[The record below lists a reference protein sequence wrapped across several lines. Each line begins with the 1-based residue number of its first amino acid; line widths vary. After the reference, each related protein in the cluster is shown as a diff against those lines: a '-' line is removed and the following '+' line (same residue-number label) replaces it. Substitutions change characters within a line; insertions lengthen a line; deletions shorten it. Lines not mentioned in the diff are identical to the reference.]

1 MSHLDFLMPLLT
13 LALFAARC
21 FSITYY
27 YKANEPEDFL
37 IGALFPVHRPP
48 YTRQNVTRLCGETW
62 ERPGI
67 QRVEAALQAI
77 DEINSRDDLLPNSTL
92 GIQIRDSC
100 WFSPIALEQA
110 SHYIPLSAWTGAEY
124 QEEPYPYQRRSSEE
138 CEEEESRKNLVAV
151 LGPLAAA
158 GASEVNSLLSLFR
171 IPEIGYSTMGQ
182 ELGLRSR
189 LGFYVSLVPME
200 QAQARAMVDLV
211 RYFNW
216 TYLSVVYTEGDSSS
230 QSSLEEFAERAVRQN
245 VCVSQWLGVPASGT
259 AEDYLTAVRN
269 LNRTSRAR
277 VVVCFCTS
285 VTVQG
290 LLAGI
295 RAANATGDFNIV
307 ASDAWTTDAKLLAG
321 LEAEA
326 LGTLALRVHVKPDPD
341 FEVYYTQLNPD
352 ENTRNPWFAE
362 FWETYFNCSLE
373 DRPDCTQNCRPRC
386 TGNESLAD
394 NFHQDEMVSGVKS
407 AVYMVAYALHD
418 MLQDYCGQGARLPGD
433 NCTRQVHV
441 SGDRFVE
448 YLRNVSGVHRGDAV
462 EMYAN
467 ACYDIVNFQALEDG
481 QYEFVDVAIWSD
493 EERIFMHGEPRW
505 SDKDE
510 HDDEVPVSQCGK
522 PCPRGYIKV
531 PESNTNLCCW
541 KCVQCGSNQYVYSEY
556 RCGNCES
563 GTWPNATLNGCDPI
577 PQKYLQ
583 WTESAV
589 VVVMVVSALAL
600 ATAACVSAVYV
611 RYINTPLIKASS
623 CELSF
628 VILVGIIVSQASTF
642 AILAKPSPTSCLM
655 ERLFPVLSVA
665 AVHAAIFT
673 KTNRI
678 ARILAVSERRIF
690 QRRLRFM
697 STAAQLTTTGILI
710 MGQVVITGTMLVV
723 QRPGTVLFYP
733 ASNRAVLLCNTT
745 ELASFLP
752 LAYDFVLIAMCTV
765 YAVKT
770 RNVPENFNEAKM
782 IGFAMYSTVVIW
794 VAYIAVYI
802 GNEDNRELA
811 LCLAISI
818 SSLSVLVLLFL
829 PRVYIVLFR
838 PEKNRRSSFLT
849 FRQDTMEAKVNTV
862 SGTVAHEN
870 GGADLPRS
878 HDSVS

>member
-1 MSHLDFLMPLLT
+1 MSHLNTLVPLLT
-13 LALFAARC
+13 TVLFATRC
-21 FSITYY
+21 FSVTYY
-27 YKANEPEDFL
+27 YKSNEPEDFL

-67 QRVEAALQAI
+67 QRVEAALQAV
-77 DEINSRDDLLPNSTL
+77 DEINSRDDVLPHSKL

-110 SHYIPLSAWTGAEY
+110 SHYIPLSAWMGAEY
-124 QEEPYPYQRRSSEE
+124 QEEPYPYRRRSTEE
-138 CEEEESRKNLVAV
+138 CEEEESRKNL
-151 LGPLAAA
+151 
-158 GASEVNSLLSLFR
+158 
-171 IPEIGYSTMGQ
+171 

-211 RYFNW
+211 GLFNW
-216 TYLSVVYTEGDSSS
+216 TYVSVVYTEGDSGS
-230 QSSLEEFAERAVRQN
+230 QASMEEFAERAVRQN

-259 AEDYLTAVRN
+259 AEDYLNTVDN
-269 LNRTSRAR
+269 LNRTRRAR

-285 VTVQG
+285 VTVRG
-290 LLAGI
+290 LLTAI
-295 RAANATGDFNIV
+295 RDANATGDFNIV
-307 ASDAWTTDAKLLAG
+307 ASDAWTTDAQLLAG

-341 FEVYYTQLNPD
+341 FEVYYTQLNPTV
-352 ENTRNPWFAE
+352 NTRNPWFTE
-362 FWETYFNCSLE
+362 FWETNFNCSLRE
-373 DRPDCTQNCRPRC
+373 RPDCKNNCRRRC
-386 TGNESLAD
+386 KGNESLAD

-407 AVYMVAYALHD
+407 AVFMVAYALHD
-418 MLQDYCGQGARLPGD
+418 MLLDHCGNSSQPGD

-441 SGDRFVE
+441 SGEQFVE
-448 YLRNVSGVHRGDAV
+448 YLRNVSGVHKGDSV
-462 EMYAN
+462 EMYSH
-467 ACYDIVNFQALEDG
+467 ACYDVVNFQALDDG
-481 QYEFVDVAIWSD
+481 QYEFVDVAMWSD
-493 EERIFMHGEPRW
+493 EERIFMYAEPKW
-505 SDKDE
+505 GDSDEDGN
-510 HDDEVPVSQCGK
+510 DDEVPVSQCGK
-522 PCPRGYIKV
+522 PCARGYIKV

-541 KCVQCGSNQYVYSEY
+541 KCVQCGSNQYVQSEY
-556 RCGNCES
+556 RCGNCEE

-577 PQKYLQ
+577 QQKYLQ

-589 VVVMVVSALAL
+589 IVVMLVSALAL
-600 ATAACVSAVYV
+600 ATAACVSAIYA

-623 CELSF
+623 RELSF

-655 ERLFPVLSVA
+655 ERLFPVLSIA

-678 ARILAVSERRIF
+678 ARILAVSEKRIF

-697 STAAQLTTTGILI
+697 STTAQLTTTGVLI
-710 MGQVVITGTMLVV
+710 MGQIIITGTMLVIE
-723 QRPGTVLFYP
+723 RPGTILVYP
-733 ASNRAVLLCNTT
+733 ASNRAVLLCDTS
-745 ELASFLP
+745 ELSSFLP

-818 SSLSVLVLLFL
+818 SSIIVLALLFL
-829 PRVYIVLFR
+829 PRVYIVLFH

-862 SGTVAHEN
+862 SSALAYEN
-870 GGADLPRS
+870 GGTYVPRS

>member
-373 DRPDCTQNCRPRC
+373 DRPDCTQNCRPRQRIP
-386 TGNESLAD
+386 GGQLPPGRD
-394 NFHQDEMVSGVKS
+394 GVGRQERGVHGGVRAARHAARLLRPGS
-407 AVYMVAYALHD
+407 PPAGRQLHAT
-418 MLQDYCGQGARLPGD
+418 GARVRRPVRRVPEK
-433 NCTRQVHV
+433 RQRRPQGRRRRDV
-441 SGDRFVE
+441 RQR
-448 YLRNVSGVHRGDAV
+448 L
-462 EMYAN
+462 
-467 ACYDIVNFQALEDG
+467 ALEDG